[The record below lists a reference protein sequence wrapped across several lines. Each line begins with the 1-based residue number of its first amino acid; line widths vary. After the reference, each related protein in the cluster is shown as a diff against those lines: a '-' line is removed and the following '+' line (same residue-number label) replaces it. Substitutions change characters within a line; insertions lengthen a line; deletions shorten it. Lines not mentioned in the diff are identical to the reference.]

1 MAATTKKKLEEV
13 LTVRLALTEPEFYL
27 EKLPGGKLSG
37 SVVSDTF
44 EGSDNVARQQSIWD
58 ALEQEFGPESQNIV
72 GTLLAYTKAEW
83 HVPLQGDRANG
94 KRRKSK
100 SL

>member
-13 LTVRLALTEPEFYL
+13 LTERLGLVEPEFHL
-27 EKLPGGKLSG
+27 EKLPDGKLSG

-44 EGSDNVARQQSIWD
+44 RGVDHIGRQRKIWD
-58 ALEQEFGPESQNIV
+58 ALEDEFGTESRHVV

-83 HVPLQGDRANG
+83 EVPLEGDPV
-94 KRRKSK
+94 KRTKQR
-100 SL
+100 

>member
-1 MAATTKKKLEEV
+1 VRTTKKKLEEV
-13 LTVRLALTEPEFYL
+13 LTARLGLREPEFYL

-44 EGSDNVARQQSIWD
+44 EGLDNVARQQSIWD
-58 ALEQEFGPESQNIV
+58 ALDQEFGPESQEVV
-72 GTLLAYTKAEW
+72 GAPLAYTKAEW

-94 KRRKSK
+94 KRSKSK

>member
-13 LTVRLALTEPEFYL
+13 LTARLGLQEPEFYL

-37 SVVSDTF
+37 NVVSDTF
-44 EGSDNVARQQSIWD
+44 KGSDDIARQQCIWD
-58 ALEQEFGPESQNIV
+58 ALEQEFGAKSRDLV

-83 HVPLQGDRANG
+83 YIPLQGDRDNG
-94 KRRKSK
+94 KQEKRSK
-100 SL
+100 